1 MEGSHSAQHHWVCS
15 PPVFMR
21 ATTSHSISRTIKTI
35 LDTLKEEYEP
45 SEARSQPAGAS
56 QAPFKLLQRTRLS
69 LSPLFFMESNLLK
82 ILASEP
88 ATDSTDLTVRAGC
101 GWRALLLQQSDPFS
115 GGIHAGRTST
125 DTPANKGRK
134 KSLDGKSSL
143 DSAIT
148 LNPDYDPTSVL
159 AAQKDDILELW
170 ENEEVQKILNRR
182 RPLLS
187 DTPGL

>member
-1 MEGSHSAQHHWVCS
+1 MSA
-15 PPVFMR
+15 
-21 ATTSHSISRTIKTI
+21 ATSHFNTSTIKTI
-35 LDTLKEEYEP
+35 LEALKDEYEP
-45 SEARSQPAGAS
+45 TDGRSAPAS
-56 QAPFKLLQRTRLS
+56 TTQAPFKLLQRMRLS

-88 ATDSTDLTVRAGC
+88 ATDSTDLTVRAGF
-101 GWRALLLQQSDPFS
+101 GWKTLLLQQTDPFS
-115 GGIHAGRTST
+115 GGVFPGRASS
-125 DTPANKGRK
+125 DDKGKK
-134 KSLDGKSSL
+134 KSMESKVSVDGNG
-143 DSAIT
+143 IT

-170 ENEEVQKILNRR
+170 DNEEVQKILKRR